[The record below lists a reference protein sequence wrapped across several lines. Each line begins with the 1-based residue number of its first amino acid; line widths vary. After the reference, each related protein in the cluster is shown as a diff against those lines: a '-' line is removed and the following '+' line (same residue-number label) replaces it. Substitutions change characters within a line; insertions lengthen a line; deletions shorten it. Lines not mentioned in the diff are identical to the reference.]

1 MDFNDARLFVA
12 VAQAGSLSAAA
23 QRLGLPLPTL
33 SRRMRQLERD
43 LQVQLLERSA
53 RGIALTDAGASLHA
67 QLQPGVESLL
77 QAEQALRNRQEQ
89 PSGRLRLSLPQ
100 TFWPWWDLLDAF
112 QQRYPQV
119 EVYVLATERR
129 VDLVEDGIDV
139 ALRVGPLLHED
150 VIALPL
156 MQFRNVLVASPALIA
171 RLGAP
176 ASPQALLDYPC
187 AVWATRVDSRAQW
200 QLGTQQVRPRPV
212 LAVNDYHQLCE
223 RALAGHAV
231 TELPPFLAAP
241 HLRSGRLVPLLP
253 AHPLPTWALHLVH
266 PPRRPPSTLVRTY
279 LAFCQQHIGQVQQ
292 ACALP

>member
-12 VAQAGSLSAAA
+12 VVQAGSLSAAA
-23 QRLGLPLPTL
+23 QRLAMPLPTL
-33 SRRMRQLERD
+33 SRRMRRLERD

-53 RGIALTDAGASLHA
+53 CGIALTDAGVSLHA
-67 QLQPGVESLL
+67 QLQPGVEALL
-77 QAEQALRNRQEQ
+77 QAEQALRNQHDQ

-100 TFWPWWDLLDAF
+100 TFWLWWDLLAAF

-156 MQFRNVLVASPALIA
+156 LQFRNVLVGSPALLQ
-171 RLGAP
+171 RLGVP
-176 ASPQALLDYPC
+176 ATPQDLAQYPC
-187 AVWATRVDSRAQW
+187 AVWASRVDSRAQW
-200 QLGTQQVRPRPV
+200 QLGSHTVTPRPV

-223 RALAGHAV
+223 RALAGQAL

-241 HLRSGRLVPLLP
+241 HLRSGRLQAVLP
-253 AHPLPTWALHLVH
+253 DHPLPRWALHLVH
-266 PPRRPPSTLVRTY
+266 PPPRPPSALVRTY
-279 LAFCQQHIGQVQQ
+279 LAFCQQHIGTVREP
-292 ACALP
+292 CTLP